1 MPSLPATVLARGISV
16 RTASVSCLRNAVRIS
31 ANRLVTSRCL
41 SPMRSPIAS
50 AFSSCCLASVR
61 SPRSHS
67 AQPRK
72 YVA

>member
-1 MPSLPATVLARGISV
+1 MTSFLAAAIARRISA
-16 RTASVSCLRNAVRIS
+16 RTASVSCRRSAVSVS
-31 ANRLVTSRCL
+31 ANRHRLSRCL

-50 AFSSCCLASVR
+50 AFSSCCRASVR
-61 SPRSHS
+61 SLRSHS